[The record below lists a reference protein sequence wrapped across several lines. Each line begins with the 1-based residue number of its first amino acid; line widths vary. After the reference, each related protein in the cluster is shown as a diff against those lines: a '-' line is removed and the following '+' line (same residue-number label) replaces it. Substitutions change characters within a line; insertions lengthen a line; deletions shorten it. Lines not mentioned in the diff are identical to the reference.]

1 MLETVFAVLGALL
14 GLGLVGILILIGAVV
29 ILLFILKG
37 IIALIKFL
45 VGSVP
50 KKRKGVDIDD

>member
-14 GLGLVGILILIGAVV
+14 GLGLIGILILIGAVV

-37 IIALIKFL
+37 VIALIKFL

-50 KKRKGVDIDD
+50 KKKKGVDMDD

>member
-37 IIALIKFL
+37 VIALIKFL

-50 KKRKGVDIDD
+50 KKKKGVDMDD